1 MAKMSAEEAA
11 SIAHLSEAEAE
22 ALREAGELPGGAK
35 PEVKSA
41 KVEDEDDPLGLLKAD
56 EDEDEE
62 EDPPESDAEA
72 VAAAALA
79 AIEKSEAP
87 AAKKEDATP
96 AETDP
101 VVLVA
106 DDDDDFFVPSYRP
119 DPARMA
125 VVTTRLTEIDA
136 ERAQLRKEFGE
147 GDLDQD
153 VYLEKSDK
161 LTDERT
167 DLVAEKM
174 AAEKRESDTLA
185 ELEDR
190 WQRDQK
196 KFWNRPENEVFDE
209 DKDPVMYRTL
219 KSQYEVTRAAYEKA
233 GIEKNPIKILAEA
246 ANTLRTK
253 FGLAG
258 APKPEATVDPK
269 RAAATARAKQQA
281 DEQKKV
287 PKSLAGVPAAK
298 ADDDDVAPG
307 RFDDL
312 DKMLGS
318 DDPEQQYQAERIIAN
333 MKTEDRR
340 AYETMR

>member
-11 SIAHLSEAEAE
+11 SIAHLSDEEAE
-22 ALREAGELPGGAK
+22 ALRDAGELPGGAK
-35 PEVKSA
+35 PAVKAA
-41 KVEDEDDPLGLLKAD
+41 KVDDEDDPLGLLKAD
-56 EDEDEE
+56 EDDEEE

-72 VAAAALA
+72 VAAAALE
-79 AIEKSEAP
+79 AIEKGD
-87 AAKKEDATP
+87 AKPKADDPVTE
-96 AETDP
+96 P

-106 DDDDDFFVPSYRP
+106 DDDDDFFVPTYRA

-125 VVTTRLTEIDA
+125 VVTTRLTEIDT
-136 ERAQLRKEFGE
+136 ERAKLRKEFGE

-153 VYLEKSDK
+153 VYLEQSDK

-196 KFWNRPENEVFDE
+196 KFWKRPENDVFNE

-219 KSQYEVTRAAYEKA
+219 KSQYEVTRAAYEKE
-233 GIEKNPIKILAEA
+233 GVEKNPIKILAEA

-253 FGLAG
+253 FGLA
-258 APKPEATVDPK
+258 PKPAVTVDPK

-333 MKTEDRR
+333 MKFEDRR
-340 AYETMR
+340 AYENMR